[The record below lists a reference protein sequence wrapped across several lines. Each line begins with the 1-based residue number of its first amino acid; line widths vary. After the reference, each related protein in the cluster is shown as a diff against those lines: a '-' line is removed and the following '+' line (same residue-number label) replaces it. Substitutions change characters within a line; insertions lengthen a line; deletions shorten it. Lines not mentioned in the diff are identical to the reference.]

1 MSFSYKSSGVIGGP
15 IDSGVKKQ
23 LDARTAILVNERNR
37 TDQELLYL
45 NSATG
50 WVKFSS
56 SVNVDGSSTFAENNI
71 LTGGTATATVIKGG
85 IFNPENNAYDLS
97 AINGYKPMPGITS
110 FNVKSK
116 NTFGT
121 LREAVIQFKVH
132 SIEQLDIMES
142 LYLRPGM
149 GALVEWGH
157 SIYCDSNIIKPNID
171 TTVETYQGFF
181 TPKSEISISND
192 LVKLK
197 TDSFYNYDALY
208 GFIKNF
214 SWSYNLDGG
223 YDCRVDVIS
232 KGELIESLQ
241 ILISPTATA
250 ETTLTTTSTT
260 NTGGQSNAGAGQ
272 SSFEDEYFSSIQNPS
287 ATTTTTGGQNQG
299 SNEQALVN
307 TNNVQKINT
316 TNLHILLHVLKTTP
330 TGANAPITNAV
341 KKTMPTIFEKI
352 NTNLNSV
359 QRPFPNSMLFLGIQS
374 TISNNGKYPEMEKLR
389 HIKMSTFLEIV
400 NRVFTLKTKYGNN
413 VVEFYY
419 GQGAHTTPYYTFP
432 GHFALDPTIAIIPK
446 QETSGFKYKVQAQA
460 KSAPSTEDDILN
472 IYLCTDFILSCY
484 DAVVEQEDV
493 DEKTL
498 VKFIKRILK
507 GLTETFGYVN
517 DFDLHYEEDTFRY
530 YVVDRR
536 VTPGNSNL
544 QSADINL
551 IGLNSQVEN
560 LSLTSTLS
568 NNITTMLAISAT
580 AGGSDI
586 GTDMLM
592 LQQWNNGLR
601 NRHLS
606 RLKIS
611 EPSGAA
617 TEGEEELTSEQKDM
631 LRLSKFLD
639 EVNATA
645 ETYYLK
651 YDPADIEGLIPAHK
665 FLMNTLSERKSK
677 VSKQSPGGII
687 PFKLSF
693 NIRGVSGLKI
703 GQAFKLSEETELIL
717 PEKYRG
723 RVAFII
729 TGLNHSV
736 SNNRWTVQV
745 DSQMILSA
753 TFAGTATDID
763 LGKSSAAEGAA
774 RVLGWTTEIPKKLEA
789 LTDQEAVEFVN
800 GATDNCSLKTMMLAI
815 MIQEQGGV
823 DNKFI
828 SGPNFNFFGIDITGG
843 WQRTSIPEA
852 NGFVIAGEGG
862 TYKQKPFASF
872 ESKEQAQ
879 KAAVRIMS
887 QPKREFTTV
896 TNAKE
901 AGIAWLKNWNG
912 NGIQDKWKAS
922 ADLQRQYPS
931 LDDYYDFASREFQNH
946 YNKAKELV
954 KC

>member
-1 MSFSYKSSGVIGGP
+1 MSLSYKASGVIGGP
-15 IDSGVKKQ
+15 IDSSVKKQ
-23 LDARTAILVNERNR
+23 LDARTAILVNEKNR

-56 SVNVDGSSTFAENNI
+56 SVNVGGSSKLAQENI
-71 LTGGTATATVIKGG
+71 LTGGTVAQSIASTPNAISGIPNISISPTLKGG
-85 IFNPENNAYDLS
+85 IFNPEYNAYDLS
-97 AINGYKPMPGITS
+97 NINGYRPMPGITS

-121 LREAVIQFKVH
+121 LREASIEFKVN

-157 SIYCDSNIIKPNID
+157 SIYCDSNIIRPNID
-171 TTVETYQGFF
+171 TIVETYEGFF
-181 TPKSEISISND
+181 TPKSEKSISAE

-197 TDSFYNYDALY
+197 TNSFYNYDALY

-223 YDCRVDVIS
+223 YNCRVDVIS

-250 ETTLTTTSTT
+250 DTTLTTTSTAQGNT
-260 NTGGQSNAGAGQ
+260 SATGG
-272 SSFEDEYFSSIQNPS
+272 
-287 ATTTTTGGQNQG
+287 TTVVGNQTQG
-299 SNEQALVN
+299 SDEQALVN

-330 TGANAPITNAV
+330 TGFGTPITNTI
-341 KKTMPTIFEKI
+341 KSTMPTIFNKLEG
-352 NTNLNSV
+352 NLSSV
-359 QRPFPNSMLFLGIQS
+359 SRPFRDSMLFLGIQS
-374 TISNNGKYPEMEKLR
+374 TVSNNGKYPEMEKLR
-389 HIKMSTFLEIV
+389 LLKMSTFLEMV

-419 GQGAHTTPYYTFP
+419 GQGKHTTPYFTFP
-432 GHFALDPTIAIIPK
+432 GHFALDPTIAVIPK
-446 QETSGFKYKVQAQA
+446 QESSGFKYKVQAQA

-472 IYLCTDFILSCY
+472 IYICTDFILSCY

-498 VKFIKRILK
+498 IKFIKRVLK

-517 DFDLHYEEDTFRY
+517 DFDLHYEEDEFRY
-530 YVVDRR
+530 YIVDRR
-536 VTPGNSNL
+536 ITPGNSDL
-544 QSADINL
+544 QSAEINL
-551 IGLNSQVEN
+551 VGLNSQIEN

-568 NNITTMLAISAT
+568 SNITTMLAISAT
-580 AGGSDI
+580 AGGSDV
-586 GTDMLM
+586 GTDILM
-592 LQQWNNGLR
+592 LQQWNNGLQ

-617 TEGEEELTSEQKDM
+617 TEGGGQELTSEQKDIF
-631 LRLSKFLD
+631 RLVKFLD
-639 EVNATA
+639 EVNSTA
-645 ETYYLK
+645 NLYYLK

-665 FLMNTLSERKSK
+665 FLMNTLSERRTKST
-677 VSKQSPGGII
+677 KQNPGGII

-693 NIRGVSGLKI
+693 TLRGVSGLKI
-703 GQAFKLSEETELIL
+703 GQAFKLSKETELIL

-736 SNNRWTVQV
+736 ANNRWTVQV

-753 TFAGTATDID
+753 AFAGTVSDID
-763 LGKSSAAEGAA
+763 LGASSAEAGAA
-774 RVLGWTTEIPKKLEA
+774 SLLGWNTELPTEFTS
-789 LTDQEAVEFVN
+789 LTENETVSLLNSVTN
-800 GATDNCSLKTMMLAI
+800 NCNLKNMMLAT
-815 MIQEQGGV
+815 MLQEQPGKDG
-823 DNKFI
+823 KLI
-828 SGPNFNFFGIDITGG
+828 SGPNNNFVGFDITSGG
-843 WQRTSIPEA
+843 WKPGNIPEA
-852 NGFVIAGEGG
+852 NGFTITGEGG
-862 TYKQKPFASF
+862 TLKQKAFVSFDSPKKSF
-872 ESKEQAQ
+872 EATAKIMQRRGFGEITDSSKAG
-879 KAAVRIMS
+879 
-887 QPKREFTTV
+887 
-896 TNAKE
+896 KE
-901 AGIAWLKNWNG
+901 WLEKWNG
-912 NGIQDKWKAS
+912 NGIKAKWDANVNNIQSKYK
-922 ADLQRQYPS
+922 DLNE
-931 LDDYYDFASREFQNH
+931 YYDQASKDFQNN
-946 YNKAKELV
+946 YNKAAGLI